1 MLDRRPLV
9 KALLED
15 RGDLLIVTGLGSPTY
30 DVAAAGENPLNFYLW
45 AGMGCAAMI
54 GLGLALAR
62 PDRRV

>member
-30 DVAAAGENPLNFYLW
+30 DVAAAGENP
-45 AGMGCAAMI
+45 
-54 GLGLALAR
+54 R
-62 PDRRV
+62 SEEHTV